1 MVYSNNKSTK
11 VHPQK
16 QQALLAFSLRRRCEF
31 YEPDEVTDAQH
42 PIKSFYP
49 QKKGNIK
56 MNIKLL
62 KLLNKNA
69 RIAPA
74 DMATMLGLSEEEVL
88 REIAEMERDGLI
100 RGYKAV
106 IDWDQLDNTY
116 VSAIIELKVTPKAG
130 FGFEDVAAKV
140 MKYPEVESVYLMS
153 GVYDLN
159 VVVKGKSLQDVANF
173 VAKELSAMESVT
185 STATHFVMRRYK
197 ELDVELLGSGKD
209 ERGSYLL

>member
-1 MVYSNNKSTK
+1 
-11 VHPQK
+11 
-16 QQALLAFSLRRRCEF
+16 
-31 YEPDEVTDAQH
+31 
-42 PIKSFYP
+42 
-49 QKKGNIK
+49 
-56 MNIKLL
+56 MNVKLL
-62 KLLNKNA
+62 KALAKNSNTEA
-69 RIAPA
+69 A
-74 DMATMLGLSEEEVL
+74 DLAVMLGMTEEEV
-88 REIAEMERDGLI
+88 RAEIAGMEKEGMI

-106 IDWDQLDNTY
+106 IDWDRLENAY

-130 FGFEDVAAKV
+130 LGFEDVAAKV